1 MLLLLL
7 LRSISSR
14 RSRSDFSDLKNLTSG
29 MTQAA
34 SAVAG
39 ALAFCLRLCS
49 SFCFSLSVIAP
60 CAPAATPGCTKPQA
74 VDESQKPRPLPE
86 RYSDDQAI
94 AYNRQ
99 VDAYN
104 ARMRAFNEQSTA
116 FGACINTLRTVPPI
130 FRSARM
136 MCWVAV

>member
-1 MLLLLL
+1 MIKRILPLLL
-7 LRSISSR
+7 I
-14 RSRSDFSDLKNLTSG
+14 
-29 MTQAA
+29 
-34 SAVAG
+34 
-39 ALAFCLRLCS
+39 AL
-49 SFCFSLSVIAP
+49 
-60 CAPAATPGCTKPQA
+60 PAAAQTPGSNIGLSQYPAPGCTKPQA

-116 FGACINTLRTVPPI
+116 FGACINTYIAKGNADLRRI
-130 FRSARM
+130 QDALNSA
-136 MCWVAV
+136 AAAANAK